1 MSRINS
7 YFVLTFR
14 RHISLNVCKEQKNVI
29 KKSTNI
35 SNAKE
40 FVKALKNLRVVLP
53 KNNVLTSVTHS
64 KIIKRLERDKNIK
77 IIKTRKFPIRLPITF
92 EKLQIGN
99 EKNLSEKEQFYYIKF
114 IIEE

>member
-1 MSRINS
+1 MRRINN

-14 RHISLNVCKEQKNVI
+14 RHISSSIYKKQKNII

-40 FVKALKNLRVVLP
+40 FVRALKNLREVLP
-53 KNNVLTSVTHS
+53 KNKVLTSFTHS

-77 IIKTRKFPIRLPITF
+77 IIKTREFPIRLPITF

-99 EKNLSEKEQFYYIKF
+99 ENNLSEKEEIYYIKF